1 MGVHVALHQAK
12 FGANL
17 SALMFQDIKEK
28 KLQLLASPRYIIS
41 YCNGEKV
48 VYLYLRKKSC
58 TEPCHESTNKSMI
71 KTPASPQDE
80 LPILSTHEG
89 SGEGKNEPDCA
100 DGNELEP
107 DDEVV
112 LMAIISPARTI
123 GRTNPDHG
131 VS

>member
-1 MGVHVALHQAK
+1 MKK
-12 FGANL
+12 F
-17 SALMFQDIKEK
+17 Q
-28 KLQLLASPRYIIS
+28 
-41 YCNGEKV
+41 
-48 VYLYLRKKSC
+48 LYLQKKSC
-58 TEPCHESTNKSMI
+58 TEPCHESTNRSMS

-100 DGNELEP
+100 DDNELEP

-123 GRTNPDHG
+123 GRTNPEPKI